1 MWQRSP
7 LGWPNRHSLAACRT
21 PHSTDE
27 SIWITGPIL
36 DRRFRRIWNIV
47 VQSFA
52 RERQTNG
59 VKRFE
64 GHPVSM
70 TNTHAAYGII
80 EDANGVTDAVLAAS
94 AIRVDCEL
102 GLLVDKL
109 KLLSRDS
116 RLGQRNDHTLAAKV
130 DCVVNGPIEF
140 ADFNEGLMCLLI
152 RPQVVPDDL
161 DVVQFGCIFSQP
173 FDGGPVCPSG
183 KGRSSA
189 RWVSSAPTRNASGYL
204 GNA

>member
-1 MWQRSP
+1 M
-7 LGWPNRHSLAACRT
+7 LIAGGSLFAGSNDPHFWHIDAWGRPPICRT

-59 VKRFE
+59 VERYE

-94 AIRVDCEL
+94 
-102 GLLVDKL
+102 
-109 KLLSRDS
+109 S
-116 RLGQRNDHTLAAKV
+116 
-130 DCVVNGPIEF
+130 
-140 ADFNEGLMCLLI
+140 
-152 RPQVVPDDL
+152 
-161 DVVQFGCIFSQP
+161 
-173 FDGGPVCPSG
+173 
-183 KGRSSA
+183 
-189 RWVSSAPTRNASGYL
+189 
-204 GNA
+204 